1 MFHLPASML
10 TALKIFSPVFS
21 APTYQNLL
29 MLLFGHVLCKGR
41 RTVTQVLRQLSLK
54 NIKNFSKYH
63 EVFSKA
69 KWSPLAAAKVLF
81 LKLITLSQH
90 NILVSIDST
99 VERRKGPKIK
109 GLGRQRDAV
118 RSSKN
123 KKVLTI
129 GLNWLVTAIH
139 ITMPWSDRCWAFPF
153 LTILMPPE
161 RPLSSSKNHHDLKKK
176 AKHKTLN
183 DWACQVALTLRRW
196 LGSCKSLTLVAV
208 SGFATYKL
216 ANICIDLGIA
226 LISRMRLDARFY
238 DFPPEQLGKKGR
250 KRIVGSR
257 LPTPKAALEQ
267 TFYAW
272 TLAQVA
278 WYGGEQKNIE
288 FSTGICL
295 WYGYGIRPVPIRWV
309 LVRDPR
315 GGCEPVCLFSTNVN
329 ASPIGIIEAFVTRWQ
344 IEITFEEARR
354 HLGIETQR
362 QWSDRAVERI
372 TPSLFASFSIINLI
386 ALEFNKS
393 SHEAVTVQTCSWYKK
408 KHVTFSDVVAY
419 VREKLL
425 REKYFLGFGKMF
437 DPQKFDIEELITQM
451 AAA

>member
-1 MFHLPASML
+1 MFYLPAPML
-10 TALKIFSPVFS
+10 TAMRIFSPVFS

-29 MLLFGHVLCKGR
+29 LLLFGHILCKGR
-41 RTVTQVLRQLSLK
+41 RTIAEVLRQLGLK
-54 NIKNFSKYH
+54 NTKNFSKYH

-69 KWSPLAAAKVLF
+69 KWSPIAVARVLF
-81 LKLITLSQH
+81 LKLVTLSQGT
-90 NILVSIDST
+90 ILISIDTT

-118 RSSKN
+118 RSSKS

-139 ITMPWSDRCWAFPF
+139 ITVPWSNRCWAFPF

-161 RPLSSSKNHHDLKKK
+161 RPLSSSKNRHDQKKK

-183 DWACQVALTLRRW
+183 DWASQVALTLRRW
-196 LGSCKSLTLVAV
+196 LGPCKHITLVAD

-216 ANICIDLGIA
+216 ANTCVDVCIS

-238 DFPPEQLGKKGR
+238 DFPSEQIGKKGR
-250 KRIVGSR
+250 KRIVGDR
-257 LPTPKAALEQ
+257 FATPKAMLEQ
-267 TFYAW
+267 KCHTW
-272 TLAQVA
+272 TASEVA
-278 WYGGEQKNIE
+278 WYGGERKKIE
-288 FSTGICL
+288 FLTGMCL

-309 LVRDPR
+309 LVRDPKN
-315 GGCEPVCLFSTNVN
+315 GFEPVCLFSTNVN
-329 ASPIGIIEAFVTRWQ
+329 ELPIAVVEAFVTRWQ
-344 IEITFEEARR
+344 IEVTFEEARR
-354 HLGIETQR
+354 HLGVETQR
-362 QWSDRAVERI
+362 QWSDQGIDRV

-386 ALEFNKS
+386 AIEFNKS
-393 SHEAVTVQTCSWYKK
+393 CHEEVVVQTCSWYKK

-425 REKYFLGFGKMF
+425 REKYFQGFGKVF
-437 DPQKFDIEELITQM
+437 DPQKFDIEAWITQM

>member
-10 TALKIFSPVFS
+10 SAMEIFSPVFS
-21 APTYQNLL
+21 TSTYQNLL
-29 MLLFGHVLCKGR
+29 LLVFGHILCKGR
-41 RTVTQVLRQLSLK
+41 RTVTEVLRQLGLK
-54 NIKNFSKYH
+54 NTKNFSKYH

-69 KWSPLAAAKVLF
+69 KWSALATARALF
-81 LKLITLSQH
+81 LKLITLSQG

-129 GLNWLVTAIH
+129 GLNWLVTAVH
-139 ITMPWSDRCWAFPF
+139 ITLPWCSRCWALPF

-161 RPLSSSKNHHDLKKK
+161 RPLSSSKNRHDMKRT
-176 AKHKTLN
+176 KHKTLN
-183 DWACQVALTLRRW
+183 DWASQVAVILCRW
-196 LGSCKSLTLVAV
+196 LGPYRNLTLVAD
-208 SGFATYKL
+208 SCFATYKL
-216 ANICIDLGIA
+216 ANTCLDLGIS

-238 DFPPEQLGKKGR
+238 GFPPAQSEKKGR

-257 LPTPKAALEQ
+257 LATPKAILEQ
-267 TFYAW
+267 NSHPW
-272 TLAQVA
+272 TAIEVN
-278 WYGGEQKNIE
+278 WYGGERKNIE
-288 FSTGICL
+288 FLTETCL

-309 LVRDPR
+309 LVRDPK
-315 GGCEPVCLFSTNVN
+315 GSFDAVCLFSTNV
-329 ASPIGIIEAFVTRWQ
+329 SSLPVEIVEVFVARWQ
-344 IEITFEEARR
+344 IEVTFEEARR
-354 HLGIETQR
+354 HLGVETQR
-362 QWSDRAVERI
+362 QWSDLAIDRV

-386 ALEFNKS
+386 ALEFNKT
-393 SHEAVTVQTCSWYKK
+393 SHEAVGVQTCSWYKK
-408 KHVTFSDVVAY
+408 KHVTFSDVLAY

-425 REKYFLGFGKMF
+425 RGGYFLGFEKKF
-437 DPQKFDIEELITQM
+437 DPQKFDVEQWIVQM